1 MKLNEE
7 KVKMKVVEN
16 LKPNVLK
23 DAVEKY
29 CKTSLTQNFEDTGIL
44 QGNLFVL
51 ESLEEIVNE
60 PEFNERWVVLSKDGI
75 IRLYDDEEEYKKNP
89 GDPVL

>member
-1 MKLNEE
+1 
-7 KVKMKVVEN
+7 MKVHGE
-16 LKPNVLK
+16 KKENVLK

-29 CKTSLTQNFEDTGIL
+29 CWASLTQNFHESGIL

-51 ESLEEIVNE
+51 ESLEENSNQ
-60 PEFNERWVVLSKDGI
+60 PEFNERWLVQTKDGI
-75 IRLYDDEEEYKKNP
+75 IRLYDDEEEYQQNP